1 MKRIHIP
8 MSQKLDNILS
18 TYSYDARQKNQLRLA
33 DEKGL
38 DIDIIK
44 DPRYD
49 WEQMREIALAM
60 EFGLDPAPLCNP
72 NISSEAMENIR
83 IHLFENQGVYENAKA
98 DIHLKRTRILTIIIV
113 ITLLLS
119 SIAAL
124 LYAKKDYIM
133 AYYEDIEL
141 TLTDDHITLSYGE
154 TFHPIDYVKEYD
166 EKNTI
171 TLPKLQKMDQLTDY
185 EYVYE
190 VSNGVKTITKTLIVT
205 VIDNQKPTINLKQQ
219 EVTLTQGDKFNPLDY
234 VASVND
240 NYSKLKKEDITFE
253 GNVDTSQQ
261 GKFTFRY
268 ILKDSSNNKTTA
280 TLNVTVKE
288 APKAVNQSS
297 NNSTPTKPNNP
308 SKPQQQQPTKP
319 KPSNKVFYIRDYNY
333 DIASCKN
340 AAVSYMDSQ
349 LHSTSATYGEL
360 QPYQEGGTTVGYKVV
375 FK

>member
-1 MKRIHIP
+1 

-72 NISSEAMENIR
+72 NISSEAMEIIR

-98 DIHLKRTRILTIIIV
+98 DIHLKRTRIITIIIV

-124 LYAKKDYIM
+124 LYTKKDYIM
-133 AYYEDIEL
+133 AYYEDIDL
-141 TLTDDHITLSYGE
+141 VLTDDHITLSYGD
-154 TFHPIDYVKEYD
+154 TFHPIDYVKQYD

-190 VSNGVKTITKTLIVT
+190 VSNGVKTVTKTLIVT
-205 VIDNQKPTINLKQQ
+205 VIDDQKPVINLKQQ

-240 NYSKLKKEDITFE
+240 NYNKLTKEDITFE
-253 GNVDTSQQ
+253 GNVDTDQQ
-261 GKFTFRY
+261 GKFIFQY
-268 ILKDSSNNKTTA
+268 NLKDSSNNKTTA

-288 APKAVNQSS
+288 KPKAVNQSPNT
-297 NNSTPTKPNNP
+297 NNSNPTKTNQTTQH
-308 SKPQQQQPTKP
+308 QQQSNKP

-360 QPYQEGGTTVGYKVV
+360 QPYQEDGTTVGYKVV

>member
-1 MKRIHIP
+1 

-60 EFGLDPAPLCNP
+60 EYGLDPSPLCNP
-72 NISSEAMENIR
+72 TISSEAMENIR

-98 DIHLKRTRILTIIIV
+98 DIHLKRTRIITIIIV

-124 LYAKKDYIM
+124 LYAKKDYIR
-133 AYYEDIEL
+133 AYYEDIDL
-141 TLTDDHITLSYGE
+141 VLTDDHITLSYGD
-154 TFHPIDYVKEYD
+154 TFHPIDYVKQYD

-190 VSNGVKTITKTLIVT
+190 VSNGVKT
-205 VIDNQKPTINLKQQ
+205 
-219 EVTLTQGDKFNPLDY
+219 
-234 VASVND
+234 
-240 NYSKLKKEDITFE
+240 
-253 GNVDTSQQ
+253 
-261 GKFTFRY
+261 
-268 ILKDSSNNKTTA
+268 
-280 TLNVTVKE
+280 VK
-288 APKAVNQSS
+288 
-297 NNSTPTKPNNP
+297 
-308 SKPQQQQPTKP
+308 
-319 KPSNKVFYIRDYNY
+319 
-333 DIASCKN
+333 
-340 AAVSYMDSQ
+340 
-349 LHSTSATYGEL
+349 
-360 QPYQEGGTTVGYKVV
+360 
-375 FK
+375 

>member
-1 MKRIHIP
+1 

-44 DPRYD
+44 DPKYD

-133 AYYEDIEL
+133 AYYEDIDL

-190 VSNGVKTITKTLIVT
+190 VSNGVKTVTKALIVT
-205 VIDNQKPTINLKQQ
+205 VIDDQKPTINLKQE
-219 EVTLTQGDKFNPLDY
+219 EVTLTQGDTFNPLDY

-240 NYSKLKKEDITFE
+240 NYSKLKKEDITYG
-253 GNVDTSQQ
+253 GNVDTNQQ
-261 GKFTFRY
+261 GKFTFQY
-268 ILKDSSNNKTTA
+268 ILKDSSDNKTTA

-288 APKAVNQSS
+288 KPKPVNQSPNT
-297 NNSTPTKPNNP
+297 NNSTQTKPSNP
-308 SKPQQQQPTKP
+308 SKPQQQQSNKP
-319 KPSNKVFYIRDYNY
+319 KPTSKVFYIRDYNY

-340 AAVSYMDSQ
+340 AAVSYMDNQ

>member
-1 MKRIHIP
+1 

-38 DIDIIK
+38 DIDVIK
-44 DPRYD
+44 DPKYD

-72 NISSEAMENIR
+72 SISSEAMENIR

-98 DIHLKRTRILTIIIV
+98 DIHLKRTRIITIIIV
-113 ITLLLS
+113 ILLLLS
-119 SIAAL
+119 SIAAI

-133 AYYEDIEL
+133 AYYEDIDL
-141 TLTDDHITLSYGE
+141 VLTDDHITLSYGE

-171 TLPKLQKMDQLTDY
+171 TLPKLQKMDQVTDY
-185 EYVYE
+185 EFVYE
-190 VSNGVKTITKTLIVT
+190 VSNGVKTVSKVLIVT
-205 VIDNQKPTINLKQQ
+205 VIDDQKPIINLKQE
-219 EVTLTQGDKFNPLDY
+219 EVTLTQGDNFNPLDY

-240 NYSKLKKEDITFE
+240 NYSKLKTEDIIFE

-261 GKFTFRY
+261 GKFTFQY
-268 ILKDSSNNKTTA
+268 TLKDSSNNKTTA

-288 APKAVNQSS
+288 KPTAINQSPNT
-297 NNSTPTKPNNP
+297 NNSTQTKPNNP
-308 SKPQQQQPTKP
+308 AKPTQQPTKS
-319 KPSNKVFYIRDYNY
+319 KPSNKIFYIRDYNY

-340 AAVSYMDSQ
+340 AAVSYMNSQ
-349 LHSTSATYGEL
+349 VQSTSATYGEL
-360 QPYQEGGTTVGYKVV
+360 QPYQEDGTTVGYKVV
-375 FK
+375 LK

>member
-1 MKRIHIP
+1 M
-8 MSQKLDNILS
+8 LNN
-18 TYSYDARQKNQLRLA
+18 T
-33 DEKGL
+33 
-38 DIDIIK
+38 
-44 DPRYD
+44 
-49 WEQMREIALAM
+49 
-60 EFGLDPAPLCNP
+60 LCNP

-98 DIHLKRTRILTIIIV
+98 DIHLKRTRIITIIIV
-113 ITLLLS
+113 ITLLLL

-133 AYYEDIEL
+133 AYYEDIDL
-141 TLTDDHITLSYGE
+141 VLTDDHITLSYGD
-154 TFHPIDYVKEYD
+154 TFHPIDYVKQYD

-190 VSNGVKTITKTLIVT
+190 VSNGVKTVSKVLIVT
-205 VIDNQKPTINLKQQ
+205 VIDDQKPTINLKQE
-219 EVTLTQGDKFNPLDY
+219 EVTLTQGDTFNPLDY

-253 GNVDTSQQ
+253 GNVDTDQQ
-261 GKFTFRY
+261 GKFTFQY
-268 ILKDSSNNKTTA
+268 ILKDSSNNKTNVI
-280 TLNVTVKE
+280 LNVTVKE
-288 APKAVNQSS
+288 APNAVNQSPNT
-297 NNSTPTKPNNP
+297 NNSTQTKPSNP
-308 SKPQQQQPTKP
+308 SKPQQSNKP
-319 KPSNKVFYIRDYNY
+319 KPTSKVFYIRDYNY
-333 DIASCKN
+333 DIAACKN

-360 QPYQEGGTTVGYKVV
+360 QPYQENGTTVGYKVI

>member
-1 MKRIHIP
+1 

-44 DPRYD
+44 DPKYD

-60 EFGLDPAPLCNP
+60 EFGLNPAPLCNP

-113 ITLLLS
+113 ILLLLT
-119 SIAAL
+119 SIAAI

-133 AYYEDIEL
+133 AYYEEIDL
-141 TLTDDHITLSYGE
+141 VLTDDHITLSYGE

-190 VSNGVKTITKTLIVT
+190 VSNGVKTINKVLIVT
-205 VIDNQKPTINLKQQ
+205 VIDNQKPTINLRQE
-219 EVTLTQGDKFNPLDY
+219 EVTLTQNDIFNPLDY

-253 GNVDTSQQ
+253 GNVDTSHQ
-261 GKFTFRY
+261 GKFNFQY

-288 APKAVNQSS
+288 KPTTINQSPNT
-297 NNSTPTKPNNP
+297 NNSTQTKPSNP
-308 SKPQQQQPTKP
+308 SKPPQQQTKP
-319 KPSNKVFYIRDYNY
+319 KLSNKVFYIRDFNY

-340 AAVSYMDSQ
+340 AADSYMDSQ

-360 QPYQEGGTTVGYKVV
+360 QPYQENGITIGYKVLL
-375 FK
+375 K

>member
-1 MKRIHIP
+1 
-8 MSQKLDNILS
+8 MSQKLDSILS
-18 TYSYDARQKNQLRLA
+18 TYGYDARQKNQLRLA

-44 DPRYD
+44 DPKYD

-60 EFGLDPAPLCNP
+60 EFGLDPTPLCNP

-98 DIHLKRTRILTIIIV
+98 DIHLKRTRIMTIIIV

-119 SIAAL
+119 SIAAI

-133 AYYEDIEL
+133 AYYEDIDL
-141 TLTDDHITLSYGE
+141 TLTDDHITLSYGD

-190 VSNGVKTITKTLIVT
+190 VSNGVKTVDKVLIVT
-205 VIDNQKPTINLKQQ
+205 VIDDQKPVINLKQQ
-219 EVTLTQGDKFNPLDY
+219 EVTLTQGGTFNPLDY

-240 NYSKLKKEDITFE
+240 NYSKLTKEDITYE
-253 GNVDTSQQ
+253 DNADTNQQ
-261 GKFTFRY
+261 GKFTFQY

-297 NNSTPTKPNNP
+297 NTNNSTQTKSSNP
-308 SKPQQQQPTKP
+308 SKPQQQQSNKP
-319 KPSNKVFYIRDYNY
+319 KPTSKVFYIRDYNY
-333 DIASCKN
+333 DLASCKN

>member
-1 MKRIHIP
+1 

-38 DIDIIK
+38 DIDIMK
-44 DPRYD
+44 DPKYD
-49 WEQMREIALAM
+49 WQQMREIALAM

-98 DIHLKRTRILTIIIV
+98 DIHLKRTRIITIIIV
-113 ITLLLS
+113 FSLLLS
-119 SIAAL
+119 SIAAI

-133 AYYEDIEL
+133 AYYEDIDL

-185 EYVYE
+185 EYIYE
-190 VSNGVKTITKTLIVT
+190 VSNGVKIVKKTLIVT
-205 VIDNQKPTINLKQQ
+205 VIDDQKPIINLKQQ
-219 EVTLTQGDKFNPLDY
+219 EVTLTQGDVFNPLEY

-253 GNVDTSQQ
+253 GNVDTNQQ
-261 GKFTFRY
+261 AKSTFQY

-280 TLNVTVKE
+280 ILNVTVKE
-288 APKAVNQSS
+288 KPTAINQSS
-297 NNSTPTKPNNP
+297 NTNNSTPTKPNNL
-308 SKPQQQQPTKP
+308 SKPQQQQSNKP
-319 KPSNKVFYIRDYNY
+319 KPTNKVFYIRNYNY

-340 AAVSYMDSQ
+340 AAVSYMNSQ
-349 LHSTSATYGEL
+349 LQSTSATYGEL
-360 QPYQEGGTTVGYKVV
+360 QPYQEDGTTVGYKVV

>member
-1 MKRIHIP
+1 
-8 MSQKLDNILS
+8 MSQKLDKILS
-18 TYSYDARQKNQLRLA
+18 IYVYDSRQKNQLILA
-33 DEKGL
+33 DQKGL

-49 WEQMREIALAM
+49 WQQMREIALAM
-60 EFGLDPAPLCNP
+60 EYGLDPSPLCDP
-72 NISSEAMENIR
+72 DISSESMENIR
-83 IHLFENQGVYENAKA
+83 RHLFENQGVYENAKV
-98 DIHLKRTRILTIIIV
+98 DIHLKRTRIITIIIV

-119 SIAAL
+119 SIVAL
-124 LYAKKDYIM
+124 LYAKKDYII
-133 AYYEDIEL
+133 AYYEDIDL
-141 TLTDDHITLSYGE
+141 VLTDDHITLSYGN
-154 TFHPIDYVKEYD
+154 TFHPIYYVKEYD

-190 VSNGVKTITKTLIVT
+190 VSNGVKTVSKVLIVT
-205 VIDNQKPTINLKQQ
+205 VIDDQKPTINLKQQ
-219 EVTLTQGDKFNPLDY
+219 EVALTQGDKFNPLDY

-240 NYSKLKKEDITFE
+240 NYCKLTKEDITFE
-253 GNVDTSQQ
+253 GNIDTNQQ
-261 GKFTFRY
+261 GKFTFQY

-288 APKAVNQSS
+288 KPKAVNQSPNT
-297 NNSTPTKPNNP
+297 NNSIQTKPSNP
-308 SKPQQQQPTKP
+308 SKPPQQQSNKLKPT
-319 KPSNKVFYIRDYNY
+319 SKVFYIRDYNY

-360 QPYQEGGTTVGYKVV
+360 QPYQENGTTVGYKVV

>member
-1 MKRIHIP
+1 

-44 DPRYD
+44 DPQYD
-49 WEQMREIALAM
+49 WQQMREIALAM
-60 EFGLDPAPLCNP
+60 EFGLDPSPLCNP

-113 ITLLLS
+113 MSLLLS
-119 SIAAL
+119 SIAAI

-133 AYYEDIEL
+133 AYYEDIDL
-141 TLTDDHITLSYGE
+141 ILADDHITLSYGD

-190 VSNGVKTITKTLIVT
+190 VSNGVKTVRKALIVT
-205 VIDNQKPTINLKQQ
+205 VTDDQKPVINLKQE
-219 EVTLTQGDKFNPLDY
+219 EVTLTQGDTFNPLDY

-240 NYSKLKKEDITFE
+240 NYSKLKSEDITFE
-253 GNVDTSQQ
+253 GDVDTNQQ
-261 GKFTFRY
+261 GKFTFQY
-268 ILKDSSNNKTTA
+268 VLKDSSNNKTTA

-288 APKAVNQSS
+288 KPKPVNQSP
-297 NNSTPTKPNNP
+297 NTDNFTPTKPNQP
-308 SKPQQQQPTKP
+308 TQHQQQSNKP
-319 KPSNKVFYIRDYNY
+319 KPANKVFYIRDYNY
-333 DIASCKN
+333 DIAACKN
-340 AAVSYMDSQ
+340 AAVSYIDSQ
-349 LHSTSATYGEL
+349 LHSTTATYGEL
-360 QPYQEGGTTVGYKVV
+360 QPYQEDGTTIGYKAI

>member
-1 MKRIHIP
+1 MP

-18 TYSYDARQKNQLRLA
+18 TYSYEARQKNQLRLA

-44 DPRYD
+44 NPRYD

-83 IHLFENQGVYENAKA
+83 IHLFENQGIYENAKA
-98 DIHLKRTRILTIIIV
+98 DIHLKRTRVLTIIIV
-113 ITLLLS
+113 IALLLF

-133 AYYEDIEL
+133 AYYEDIDL
-141 TLTDDHITLSYGE
+141 ILIDDHITLSYGD

-190 VSNGVKTITKTLIVT
+190 VSNGVKTVTKTLIVT
-205 VIDNQKPTINLKQQ
+205 VIDDQKPTINLKQE
-219 EVTLTQGDKFNPLDY
+219 EVTLTQGDTFNPLDY

-280 TLNVTVKE
+280 TLNITIKE
-288 APKAVNQSS
+288 KPTSINQSPNT
-297 NNSTPTKPNNP
+297 NNSTPTKP
-308 SKPQQQQPTKP
+308 SQTTQYQQQSNKP
-319 KPSNKVFYIRDYNY
+319 KPTSKVFYIRDYNY

-340 AAVSYMDSQ
+340 AAVSYMNSQ
-349 LHSTSATYGEL
+349 LQLTSASFGEL
-360 QPYQEGGTTVGYKVV
+360 QPYQEDGTTVGYKAV

>member
-1 MKRIHIP
+1 

-60 EFGLDPAPLCNP
+60 EYGLDPSPLCNP
-72 NISSEAMENIR
+72 TISSEAMENIR

-98 DIHLKRTRILTIIIV
+98 DIHLKRTRIITIIIV

-124 LYAKKDYIM
+124 LYAKKDYIR
-133 AYYEDIEL
+133 AYYEDIDL
-141 TLTDDHITLSYGE
+141 VLTDDHITLSYGD
-154 TFHPIDYVKEYD
+154 TFHPIDYVKQYD

-190 VSNGVKTITKTLIVT
+190 VSNGVKTVNKVLIVT
-205 VIDNQKPTINLKQQ
+205 VIDDQKPTINLKQ
-219 EVTLTQGDKFNPLDY
+219 EEAALTQGDTFNPLDY

-240 NYSKLKKEDITFE
+240 NYSKLTKEDITFE
-253 GNVDTSQQ
+253 GDVDTNQQ
-261 GKFTFRY
+261 GKFTFQY
-268 ILKDSSNNKTTA
+268 ILKDSSK
-280 TLNVTVKE
+280 K
-288 APKAVNQSS
+288 
-297 NNSTPTKPNNP
+297 
-308 SKPQQQQPTKP
+308 
-319 KPSNKVFYIRDYNY
+319 
-333 DIASCKN
+333 
-340 AAVSYMDSQ
+340 
-349 LHSTSATYGEL
+349 
-360 QPYQEGGTTVGYKVV
+360 
-375 FK
+375 

>member
-1 MKRIHIP
+1 

-44 DPRYD
+44 DPQYD
-49 WEQMREIALAM
+49 WQQMREIVIAM
-60 EFGLDPAPLCNP
+60 EYGLDPSPLCDP
-72 NISSEAMENIR
+72 DISSESMENIR

-98 DIHLKRTRILTIIIV
+98 DIHLKRTRIMTIIIV

-119 SIAAL
+119 SIAAI

-133 AYYEDIEL
+133 AYYEDIDL
-141 TLTDDHITLSYGE
+141 TLTDDHITLSYGD
-154 TFHPIDYVKEYD
+154 TFHPIEYVKGYD

-190 VSNGVKTITKTLIVT
+190 VSNGVKTVTKTLIVT
-205 VIDNQKPTINLKQQ
+205 VIDDQKPVINLKQ
-219 EVTLTQGDKFNPLDY
+219 EEATLTQGDTFNPLDY

-253 GNVDTSQQ
+253 GIVDTNQQ
-261 GKFTFRY
+261 GKFTFQY

-288 APKAVNQSS
+288 KPKPVNQSPNT
-297 NNSTPTKPNNP
+297 NNSTQTKPSNP
-308 SKPQQQQPTKP
+308 SKPQQQQSNKP
-319 KPSNKVFYIRDYNY
+319 KPTSKVFYIRDYNY
-333 DIASCKN
+333 DIESCKN

-349 LHSTSATYGEL
+349 LYSTSATYGEL
-360 QPYQEGGTTVGYKVV
+360 QPYQENGTTVGYKVV

>member
-1 MKRIHIP
+1 
-8 MSQKLDNILS
+8 MSKKLDELFE
-18 TYSYDARQKNQLRLA
+18 TYAYDARQKTQLRLA

-38 DIDIIK
+38 DISKMK
-44 DPRYD
+44 DPKFN
-49 WEQMREIALAM
+49 WEQMREISLAM

-98 DIHLKRTRILTIIIV
+98 DIHLKRTRIVTIIIV

-119 SIAAL
+119 SIAAI

-133 AYYEDIEL
+133 AYYEEL
-141 TLTDDHITLSYGE
+141 DFVLTDDHITLSYGD

-166 EKNTI
+166 EKNII

-190 VSNGVKTITKTLIVT
+190 VSNGVKTVTKTLIVT
-205 VIDNQKPTINLKQQ
+205 VIDDQKPTINLKQQ
-219 EVTLTQGDKFNPLDY
+219 EVTITQGDTFNPLDY

-240 NYSKLKKEDITFE
+240 NYSKLTKEDITFE
-253 GNVDTSQQ
+253 DIVDTNQQ
-261 GKFTFRY
+261 GRFTFQY
-268 ILKDSSNNKTTA
+268 NLKDSSNNKTTA

-288 APKAVNQSS
+288 KPKPVNQSLNT
-297 NNSTPTKPNNP
+297 NNSTPTK
-308 SKPQQQQPTKP
+308 SSQTTQYQQQSNKP

-360 QPYQEGGTTVGYKVV
+360 QPYQENGTTVGYKVV

>member
-1 MKRIHIP
+1 
-8 MSQKLDNILS
+8 MSQKLDNILL

-44 DPRYD
+44 DPQYD
-49 WEQMREIALAM
+49 WQQMREIALAM
-60 EFGLDPAPLCNP
+60 EYGLDPSPLCDP
-72 NISSEAMENIR
+72 DISSESMENIR
-83 IHLFENQGVYENAKA
+83 RHLFENQGVYENAKV
-98 DIHLKRTRILTIIIV
+98 DIHLKRTRIITIIIV
-113 ITLLLS
+113 ISLLLS
-119 SIAAL
+119 SIAAI

-133 AYYEDIEL
+133 AYYEDIDL
-141 TLTDDHITLSYGE
+141 VLADDHITLSYGD

-190 VSNGVKTITKTLIVT
+190 VSNGVKTVSKVLIVT
-205 VIDNQKPTINLKQQ
+205 VIDDQIPSINLKQQ
-219 EVTLTQGDKFNPLDY
+219 EVTLAQGDVFNPLDY

-240 NYSKLKKEDITFE
+240 NYSKITKEDITFE
-253 GNVDTSQQ
+253 GDVETNQQ
-261 GKFTFRY
+261 GKFTFQY

-288 APKAVNQSS
+288 KPKPVNQSPNT
-297 NNSTPTKPNNP
+297 NNSTPTKPN
-308 SKPQQQQPTKP
+308 QTTQHQQQPNKP
-319 KPSNKVFYIRDYNY
+319 KPTSKVFYIRDYNY

-340 AAVSYMDSQ
+340 AAVSYVNSQ
-349 LHSTSATYGEL
+349 LQSTSATYGEL
-360 QPYQEGGTTVGYKVV
+360 QPYQEDGTTVGYKVV